1 MHLDRPG
8 GFTMRQ
14 PPVRFR
20 SAWTRSLI
28 ICLWLGV
35 VTVFAGPASQ
45 VLSASTTPVSGPRLI
60 VHRSTRDVAHKFSI
74 RPDGAKVTAN
84 QALRFEVTDING
96 NPVAVRWNVSG
107 LDCFGASCG
116 SIGEDGV
123 YRTPSTLHQAHV
135 VTVEGVLVS
144 NPTYSVLTRVEILP
158 ASSATSAPRS
168 TPTFASSPIP
178 ESPQLTAAIVADRSN
193 KPDLAPSLSSTITGP
208 PPSFNFVEGVRSFAR
223 PPLPNAV
230 AAPPALGPGS
240 FSPHAVSLPL
250 QNVVAAAPSVES
262 SAIAR
267 GASPLSLPTP
277 VAAAPQV
284 DTRRSLHKASLAPL
298 PKVTAAP
305 PDIQQLSIE
314 SDFSPLPVLAVAPP
328 PRQVKTDKESASPS
342 SSNYLAKAVA
352 PPIIDAQKIDVGL
365 QSAPAQSSS
374 PKSSSYGR
382 GQILE
387 PSTASALKKTN
398 AQRAT
403 LEPMPEEPKAASE
416 KPGGAA
422 PDAPGVSYRGGQLTI
437 DAQNSTLADVL
448 HQVAEKT
455 GAEIDI
461 PPGTGLERIVAH
473 DGPGLA
479 QDVLAQLLNGS
490 PYDFIIVSSP
500 QSPNAPAQVLL
511 SLHRPDTV
519 ADRKPEL
526 PKAPA
531 VSSLWTPPAP
541 VPGTPT
547 VYLPLDP
554 GTLPPKEAMTP
565 EVLGQ
570 LMREKGQ
577 ALREQIQ
584 QQQPP
589 Q

>member
-45 VLSASTTPVSGPRLI
+45 ILSASTTSVSGPRLI

-123 YRTPSTLHQAHV
+123 YRTPSTLRQAHV

-158 ASSATSAPRS
+158 ASSGTSASRS
-168 TPTFASSPIP
+168 TPSFASSPIP
-178 ESPQLTAAIVADRSN
+178 ESPQLTAAIVGDRSN
-193 KPDLAPSLSSTITGP
+193 KPDLTPSLSSPITGP
-208 PPSFNFVEGVRSFAR
+208 PPSFDSVAGVRSFAR

-240 FSPHAVSLPL
+240 FSPHSVSLPL

-314 SDFSPLPVLAVAPP
+314 SDFSPLPVLTVAPP
-328 PRQVKTDKESASPS
+328 PRPLKTDKEPASPS
-342 SSNYLAKAVA
+342 SSVYLAKAVA

-365 QSAPAQSSS
+365 QSAPARSSS

-387 PSTASALKKTN
+387 PSTAPALKKTN
-398 AQRAT
+398 PERAT
-403 LEPMPEEPKAASE
+403 LEPMPEEPKA
-416 KPGGAA
+416 
-422 PDAPGVSYRGGQLTI
+422 GVSYRGGQLTI

-526 PKAPA
+526 PKTAA